1 MVAKNIITSQYTK
14 EGVKKL
20 LSEVDDLVLK
30 KKTEKN
36 PEKLLKDKKEVLID
50 DTKGEIKS
58 TIGKGTKFETTIG
71 VKQFK
76 GKVPEVSKETTEEFL
91 KSFQANNIPK
101 NILAD
106 FNIDKISSNEDIIKM
121 INLIAKYADKKGII
135 KQDE

>member
-1 MVAKNIITSQYTK
+1 MAGQTIKSIITSQYTK

-30 KKTEKN
+30 KKMEKN

-76 GKVPEVSKETTEEFL
+76 GKVPEKG
-91 KSFQANNIPK
+91 
-101 NILAD
+101 
-106 FNIDKISSNEDIIKM
+106 KICYQSS
-121 INLIAKYADKKGII
+121 
-135 KQDE
+135 